1 MNELSKPLL
10 VLSQLR
16 GGYCDFMTGTTTFSS
31 ISRFELVCFN
41 RVQQIEN
48 LMRRDEMFKQYID
61 NKGDLFAFRISSF
74 DLIMLM
80 TLWTVCVMQHILIF
94 K

>member
-1 MNELSKPLL
+1 ML
-10 VLSQLR
+10 
-16 GGYCDFMTGTTTFSS
+16 
-31 ISRFELVCFN
+31 
-41 RVQQIEN
+41 
-48 LMRRDEMFKQYID
+48 KQYID
-61 NKGDLFAFRISSF
+61 NKGYLFAFRISSF